1 MNLEHIRDFLN
12 RADGVT
18 AWQLTRRLSE
28 ETTIIRLPGI
38 YTVENGRFTSE
49 PNPHPREVIT
59 TPAETVYVTIYCEHE
74 SDGHTWRG
82 NAIGQ
87 ITSDADDALKQTVDA
102 LVAGAR
108 SQKNEPFPLPGPDD
122 RYEDVELA
130 DPEVLDLDQAVLI
143 RKAQEFNDGIVR
155 AAADLDQVD
164 ISNLELFI
172 RRARVR
178 FETSSGIE
186 LEYPAT
192 RINVEACFLAR
203 PADDKV
209 GEHTARLAARHLAAF
224 DPREIVT
231 GWGAIARDI
240 ALAGPPQNW
249 QGPVVLLGDAA
260 ADVLSLSGNP
270 LGFHASA
277 RGVHEQTSKHS
288 DGKPVTGDAKL
299 KGEPFTLT
307 SDPFLPLG
315 LESRSLSDFDG
326 TPTRRVVL
334 AQDGNWAG
342 LLGGRRYY
350 HYLGLMEKGATPP
363 GPRGNSVVP
372 AGPTGVGDL
381 LCGDCVAIRAFSDF
395 GVDDASG
402 EFAVEVRLGELRK
415 DGKIIPFKGGL
426 FVGNWFTAI
435 ADANYS
441 KETQTYWSYYG
452 PYAVRFNQGKIAG

>member
-12 RADGVT
+12 RTDGVN

-28 ETTIIRLPGI
+28 ETTIIHLPGI
-38 YTVENGRFTSE
+38 YAVKDGRFTSE
-49 PNPHPREVIT
+49 PNRYPREVIT
-59 TPAETVYVTIYCEHE
+59 TPAETLYVTVYCEHE

-82 NAIGQ
+82 DAVGQ
-87 ITSDADDALKQTVDA
+87 ITSDTDDALKQTVDA

-122 RYEDVELA
+122 RYEEVELA
-130 DPEVLDLDQAVLI
+130 DPELLGLDQTALVH
-143 RKAQEFNDGIVR
+143 KAREFNDGIGR
-155 AAADLDQVD
+155 AATDLGQVD
-164 ISNLELFI
+164 VSNLELFI
-172 RRARVR
+172 SRVRVR

-186 LEYPAT
+186 IEYPAT
-192 RINVEACFLAR
+192 RINAEVCFLAR
-203 PADDKV
+203 PDGDKV
-209 GEHTARLAARHLAAF
+209 GEHTARLAARHLAAL
-224 DPREIVT
+224 DPQEIVS
-231 GWGAIARDI
+231 GWGTIARDI
-240 ALAGPPQNW
+240 ALAGPPQDW
-249 QGPVVLLGDAA
+249 QGPVVLLGEAA
-260 ADVLSLSGNP
+260 ADALSLSGNP

-277 RGVHEQTSKHS
+277 RSVHEKTSKHS
-288 DGKPVTGDAKL
+288 DGQPITGDIEL

-315 LESRSLSDFDG
+315 LESRSLSGSDG

-350 HYLGLMEKGATPP
+350 HYLGLMGKGTTPP

-381 LCGDCVAIRAFSDF
+381 LCGDCVAIKAFSDF
-395 GVDDASG
+395 SVDNASG
-402 EFAVEVRLGELRK
+402 EFAVEIRLGELHK
-415 DGKIIPFKGGL
+415 GGKVIPFKGGL
-426 FVGNWFTAI
+426 FVGNWFSAI